1 MSRTRDM
8 SADEEVNQLRQE
20 NYELEQR
27 VVMYERADNN
37 LNEKIER
44 HVSELINR
52 YKGSALKET
61 EMLFDRFRLECRQ
74 MDRDRDRQQQQ
85 SFY

>member
-8 SADEEVNQLRQE
+8 SADEEVSQLRQE

-37 LNEKIER
+37 LNEKVER

-74 MDRDRDRQQQQ
+74 MDRDRDRQQQ
-85 SFY
+85 SNY

>member
-8 SADEEVNQLRQE
+8 SADEEVSQLRQE

-74 MDRDRDRQQQQ
+74 MDRDRDRQQQ
-85 SFY
+85 SYY